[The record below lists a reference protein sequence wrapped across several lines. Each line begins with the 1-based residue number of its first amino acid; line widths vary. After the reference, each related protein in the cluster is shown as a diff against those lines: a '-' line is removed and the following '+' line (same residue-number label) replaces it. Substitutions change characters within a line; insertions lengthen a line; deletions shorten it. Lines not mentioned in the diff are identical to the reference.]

1 MPALNYKKSK
11 DVRKIK
17 EKKKIKN
24 TWFLKKKL
32 YCMR

>member
-1 MPALNYKKSK
+1 MPALKYKKIT

-24 TWFLKKKL
+24 TLILKKKL
-32 YCMR
+32 YSRW